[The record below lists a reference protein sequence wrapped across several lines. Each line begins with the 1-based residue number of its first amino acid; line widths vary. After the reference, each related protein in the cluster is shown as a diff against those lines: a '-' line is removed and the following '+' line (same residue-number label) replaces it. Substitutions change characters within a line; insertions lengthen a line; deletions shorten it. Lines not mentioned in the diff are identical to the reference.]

1 MTRKKNYF
9 IISFLSL
16 IGFSTLLGIIIGV
29 RLIYLF
35 VVDSQ
40 TENLEQV
47 EEFGLTQTV
56 DNSEGGFDN
65 TQNEEIRS
73 FENDS
78 GNSEQNFQDQDYR
91 STLDILDTTT
101 ILENDPIALA
111 EKYRGITNTPVML
124 IEPPINYIDGKC
136 KKFWVLNVD
145 DNNYRSIDAK
155 LVYQTPHVYFWIEEG
170 VNYTTPE
177 VENLVNIFENQ
188 IYQRNRDVFGKEWSP
203 GIDNDVHL
211 TILYAHKLG
220 SAAGYFS
227 STDSLMPE
235 IERFSNMAEMFYL
248 SADHINLGDHFTYG
262 VLAHEFQHMIHWNI
276 DRNEASW
283 VNEGLSELAVE
294 LNGFSTGGFSFLF
307 AADPDLQL
315 NYWPGNYQGDPTP
328 HYGASYLFMKYILE
342 RFGSDFI
349 SKFVLQPENGMRGL
363 DEVLSSI
370 PGDNPPTIIT
380 SEKIFQDWTIANILQ
395 NDEFEDGVYGYGKD
409 SSIPPFSPT
418 EIIECGSEAASRTV
432 NQFGTD
438 FVEISCESNY
448 EISVRWDQDIP
459 VLSENP
465 KSGNYYYWSNAGDE
479 SGMRLSRKFDLTK
492 ISSPAELSYWIWY
505 DIEEDYDYLYINISE
520 DGKNWR
526 NLETLSC
533 TCDDPTGSNLGCGY
547 NGKSDGWIKEIVDLS
562 DYVGKKIFVEFEYI
576 TDASVN
582 GEGFMIDDVE
592 LNAINYF
599 DDFEIDDG
607 EWIAEGFVRI
617 ENTLPQIFGIS
628 ILEKDRGLNIEK
640 YIFRNQTE
648 ISYIVKNNDEEK
660 HEIVAISGLSRF
672 THIPAWYEISILRI
686 D

>member
-16 IGFSTLLGIIIGV
+16 IGLSTILGIIIGV

-35 VVDSQ
+35 VVDSP

-47 EEFGLTQTV
+47 EDLGSTQSV
-56 DNSEGGFDN
+56 DDSEVGFAN
-65 TQNEEIRS
+65 IQNEEIRP
-73 FENDS
+73 FETDS
-78 GNSEQNFQDQDYR
+78 ENFDLAFQDQDYK
-91 STLDILDTTT
+91 STLNILDTAA

-111 EKYRGITNTPVML
+111 EKYRGIKNAPVML
-124 IEPPINYIDGKC
+124 LEPPINYIDGRYKN
-136 KKFWVLNVD
+136 FWVLNVD
-145 DNNYRSIDAK
+145 DNNYRSIEAK

-170 VNYTTPE
+170 VNYTYPE
-177 VENLVNIFENQ
+177 VENLVNMFENQ

-227 STDSLMPE
+227 SADSLMPE

-248 SADHINLGDHFTYG
+248 SADYINLGDHFTYG

-294 LNGFSTGGFSFLF
+294 LNGFKTGGFSFLF

-315 NYWPGNYQGDPTP
+315 NYWPGNYQGDSTP
-328 HYGASYLFMKYILE
+328 HYGASYLFMKYIYE
-342 RFGSDFI
+342 RFGSEFI
-349 SKFVLQPENGMRGL
+349 SEIVIQPENGMRGL
-363 DEVLSSI
+363 DEVLPSI
-370 PGDNPPTIIT
+370 SADNLLTISK
-380 SEKIFQDWTIANILQ
+380 SEQTFQDWTIANILQ
-395 NDEFEDGVYGYGKD
+395 DDEFTDGIYGYGKD
-409 SSIPPFSPT
+409 SRIPPFSST
-418 EIIECGSEAASRTV
+418 EIIECGSEPVSRTV

-438 FVEISCESNY
+438 YVEISCESNY
-448 EISVRWDQDIP
+448 EILVRWNQDIP

-465 KSGNYYYWSNAGDE
+465 KSGNYFYWSNAGDE

-492 ISSPAELSYWIWY
+492 ISGLAELSYWTWY
-505 DIEEDYDYLYINISE
+505 DIEEDYDYLYLNVSE

-526 NLETLSC
+526 NLETSSC
-533 TCDDPTGSNLGCGY
+533 IRDDPTGSNLGCGY
-547 NGKSDGWIKEIVDLS
+547 NGKSAGWIKEVVDLS
-562 DYVGKKIFVEFEYI
+562 DYVGKKILVEFEYI

-582 GEGFMIDDVE
+582 GEGFLIDDVE

-599 DDFEIDDG
+599 DDFEIDD
-607 EWIAEGFVRI
+607 EVWIAEGFVRI
-617 ENTLPQIFGIS
+617 ENTLPQNFGIS
-628 ILEKDRGLNIEK
+628 TIENDRELNINK
-640 YIFRNQTE
+640 FFFRSQTE
-648 ISYIVKNNDEEK
+648 FSYIVNNNDEEK
-660 HEIVAISGLSRF
+660 HEIIVISGLSRF
-672 THIPAWYEISILRI
+672 THIPAQYEISILRL

>member
-1 MTRKKNYF
+1 MTRKKNYLF
-9 IISFLSL
+9 ISFLSL
-16 IGFSTLLGIIIGV
+16 IGFSTLLGIIISV

-35 VVDSQ
+35 VIDSQ
-40 TENLEQV
+40 TENFEQV
-47 EEFGLTQTV
+47 EGFGLTQSV

-65 TQNEEIRS
+65 TQNEEIRP

-78 GNSEQNFQDQDYR
+78 GNSKQNYQDQDYR

-111 EKYRGITNTPVML
+111 EKYRGITNAPVML

-136 KKFWVLNVD
+136 MKFWVLNVD

-177 VENLVNIFENQ
+177 VENLVNMFENQ

-248 SADHINLGDHFTYG
+248 SADHINLGDQFTYG

-276 DRNEASW
+276 DRNETSW

-349 SKFVLQPENGMRGL
+349 SEFVLQPENGMRGL
-363 DEVLSSI
+363 DEVLSSN
-370 PGDNPPTIIT
+370 PGDNPLTIIT

-395 NDEFEDGVYGYGKD
+395 NDEFADGVYGYGKD
-409 SSIPPFSPT
+409 SSIPPFFPT

-438 FVEISCESNY
+438 FIEISCESNY

-465 KSGNYYYWSNAGDE
+465 KSGNYYYWSNVGDE

-492 ISSPAELSYWIWY
+492 ITSPAEISYWIWY

-547 NGKSDGWIKEIVDLS
+547 NGKSAGWIKEVVDLS

-592 LNAINYF
+592 LKAINYF
-599 DDFEIDDG
+599 DDFEIDDE

-640 YIFRNQTE
+640 IIFRNQTE

-672 THIPAWYEISILRI
+672 THIPARYEISILRI